1 MDNNFDDPS
10 ANTIE
15 KPIEK
20 TQNQAQ
26 TDEEYD
32 ERMARLEK
40 KMAVSGKK
48 NMQKRL
54 ELQESLRKKEEA
66 KYLQVLESLKQQK

>member
-1 MDNNFDDPS
+1 MDNNIE
-10 ANTIE
+10 ALTIE

-20 TQNQAQ
+20 TQNQSVSN
-26 TDEEYD
+26 EEYD

-48 NMQKRL
+48 SMQKRL
-54 ELQESLRKKEEA
+54 ELQETLRKKEEA
-66 KYLQVLESLKQQK
+66 KYLQVLETLKQQKLQ